1 MGACSTRF
9 WLSNL
14 FAQSDA
20 VCVTKILPADSDSIR
35 RAAEILRGGG
45 LVAFP
50 TETVY
55 GLGADAQN
63 EAAVRAMFAAKGRP
77 PDHPVIVHLP
87 DVALIEKHA
96 IDISPAAR
104 QLAAAFWPGPMTL
117 VVRRGPEISNLVTG
131 GLDTVGLRV
140 PSHPVAQA
148 LLREFGGLIAAPSAN
163 RFGRVSCTTAEHVS
177 QELGERVDLILDGG
191 ECLVGLESTIIDV
204 SGPQPAILR
213 PGAVT
218 AEQVSAVLGFE
229 VTRLSSGSP
238 RVSGS
243 LPSHYAP
250 RAMVEI
256 VPADQLG
263 SRARQLATEGK
274 KVAVLS
280 SVPATFEH
288 PSIMVLPIP
297 ADISKLA
304 HELYSLL
311 RRVDELGCDVAL
323 VTVPAEQG
331 LGTAIADRLRRAAG
345 PRQTGA

>member
-9 WLSNL
+9 WRSNL
-14 FAQSDA
+14 FVQSDA

-35 RAAEILRGGG
+35 QAAEILRRGG

-191 ECLVGLESTIIDV
+191 ECLVGLESTIIEV

-213 PGAVT
+213 PVAVT

-229 VTRLSSGSP
+229 VTRSSSGSP

-263 SRARQLATEGK
+263 SRARQLAAEGK

-280 SVPATFEH
+280 SVPTTFEH

-297 ADISKLA
+297 ANISKLA

-311 RRVDELGCDVAL
+311 RRVDDLGCDVAL
-323 VTVPAEQG
+323 VIVPAEQG

-345 PRQTGA
+345 PR